1 GIETGSVKYEI
12 DTTDFEL
19 SLAIGESEQG
29 LLGAMQYSTE
39 LFEQGTIRRMIR
51 HFQTLLEAIVSDAER
66 RIGELPLM
74 SEAERRQLLME
85 WNLAAVDDERL
96 GQCVQA
102 LIQQQA
108 AKTPEQIAVIA
119 EDQYLSYA
127 ELNRRANRLAHY
139 LRGKGVGA
147 EAIVGLCLAR
157 SPE

>member
-74 SEAERRQLLME
+74 SEAERRQLLMG
-85 WNLAAVDDERL
+85 WNETAADYRQDKCLHE
-96 GQCVQA
+96 
-102 LIQQQA
+102 LIEEQVE
-108 AKTPEQIAVIA
+108 KTPDRIA
-119 EDQYLSYA
+119 L
-127 ELNRRANRLAHY
+127 
-139 LRGKGVGA
+139 
-147 EAIVGLCLAR
+147 
-157 SPE
+157 